1 MPDRDWRGP
10 AVGVRYAV
18 RERGVGRGARRANGD
33 LEMSFKHFG
42 AAVAVASLLAGFP
55 IAPVELAQGTYG
67 IKGISD
73 FSDSGPFGAVSPVLA
88 ADSSQVAKADGADA
102 PNTRSSPPANVPESG
117 NQANVLPAATSSNYS
132 IPPVIDPLL
141 LQTTFDKGNS
151 NNAPTQ
157 AKAPARPP
165 DPPVRSA
172 RAPTLHSR
180 ATLPPAGCSR
190 CVREAARPSVG
201 RVNVLSVLLAKNFFH
216 KSASVRPRHPVATV
230 GRQSG
235 VPVLTAS
242 TVLDAVHQASG
253 TE

>member
-1 MPDRDWRGP
+1 MPYRDWRGP

-18 RERGVGRGARRANGD
+18 RERGVGWGARRANGD

-102 PNTRSSPPANVPESG
+102 SNTRSSPPANVPESG
-117 NQANVLPAATSSNYS
+117 NQANILPAATSSNYS

-157 AKAPARPP
+157 TKAPARPP
-165 DPPVRSA
+165 DPPSVRRGRRRCIHGQHCLRQAA
-172 RAPTLHSR
+172 RGASGRSLDH
-180 ATLPPAGCSR
+180 PPA
-190 CVREAARPSVG
+190 E
-201 RVNVLSVLLAKNFFH
+201 
-216 KSASVRPRHPVATV
+216 
-230 GRQSG
+230 
-235 VPVLTAS
+235 
-242 TVLDAVHQASG
+242 
-253 TE
+253 